1 MKVRLGQSMLDN
13 KFFQNLMFNEEK
25 LKEERE
31 VK

>member
-13 KFFQNLMFNEEK
+13 KFFYNLMFNEEK